1 MGDRF
6 NSFYREH
13 QHPFVDAMVNT
24 LTESFARSRRLPL
37 PSMVYSKQDKFFQ
50 DNIDEMVAVSK
61 ELMDARRKNPSDK
74 KDLLNAMMKGKDPK
88 TGEGLDDDTI
98 IKNMITFLIAG
109 KFGDNIYPMP
119 TFGSDNI

>member
-1 MGDRF
+1 
-6 NSFYREH
+6 
-13 QHPFVDAMVNT
+13 
-24 LTESFARSRRLPL
+24 
-37 PSMVYSKQDKFFQ
+37 MVYSKQDKFFQ